1 MTDEPPRLRLFGELV
16 PEGDK
21 SLSHAEIEAM
31 VNPLLRSRNRKQL
44 QEQGYADF
52 ACEVEGAGR
61 LRVNVCQQKTGL
73 KACLRLIMEEPPTLE
88 SLQLPEE
95 LRELLNYHQGLVVIS
110 GPNGAGKTTTFAAL
124 IDLFNTEK
132 ACHVITVEDPVEVV
146 HPIKKAIVS
155 QREIGAH
162 TNSFHSALKGSLRED
177 PDVIAIGE
185 LRDRET
191 VEKALEAAETGH
203 LVFATM
209 STPSAASTVDRLID
223 MFPPDDQSQ
232 VRATLAGALKF
243 VISQRL
249 VPLKDGSGR
258 IAAVEMLT
266 GNLPL
271 WNLIRDDKLFQLP
284 SLQQRGRAFGM
295 IRIEDSLNEMIERD
309 LVDEKVAKTFADDPR
324 GVGKKVVP
332 DPNAEPEKKGGLRNM
347 FGKKGK

>member
-1 MTDEPPRLRLFGELV
+1 M
-16 PEGDK
+16 
-21 SLSHAEIEAM
+21 
-31 VNPLLRSRNRKQL
+31 
-44 QEQGYADF
+44 
-52 ACEVEGAGR
+52 
-61 LRVNVCQQKTGL
+61 
-73 KACLRLIMEEPPTLE
+73 
-88 SLQLPEE
+88 
-95 LRELLNYHQGLVVIS
+95 
-110 GPNGAGKTTTFAAL
+110 
-124 IDLFNTEK
+124 
-132 ACHVITVEDPVEVV
+132 ITVEDPVEVM

-177 PDVIAIGE
+177 PDVIGIGE

-209 STPSAASTVDRLID
+209 STPNAASTVDRLID

-249 VPLKDGSGR
+249 VPLRDGSGR
-258 IAAVEMLT
+258 MAAVEMLT

-295 IRIEDSLNEMIERD
+295 IRIEDSLNDMIDKGLIE
-309 LVDEKVAKTFADDPR
+309 EAVAKTFADDPR
-324 GVGKKVVP
+324 AVGKQAKV
-332 DPNAEPEKKGGLRNM
+332 DPAAAEPEKKGGLRNM
-347 FGKKGK
+347 FGKKGG